1 MSMESTT
8 SDAGAQHVDSLS
20 STVGVDKEPSS
31 IPPENDIAEHDI
43 PLVVASLTTHP
54 PSKDESEDLKNGN
67 TPRKNDD
74 SQLLTS
80 HGSSGIENEAKF
92 WQELAQEVLRD
103 DEPLKELRTKSLR
116 TTYPSLAEQ
125 DLLEGEK
132 DKVRLRSVQA
142 MMYIGYTEERVNK
155 LEAEVKKLRKDIQ
168 DLPDD
173 FEVAKKL
180 VHPVYLHELKRTTIQ
195 DFQVNDDTKAI
206 PHHLRP
212 ALEVMLDDRSP
223 LPTGHLSTE
232 RLRIRPKP
240 LAEHIGRICGHD
252 TAAQRPFI
260 GDAKV
265 APSSIVFLRP
275 FKLFITFE
283 TAIRASVQELEA
295 RIEKKA
301 AETADSNGKSQL
313 KKVPKDKKPEYD
325 DQDLLID
332 LKLLIDFFDVD
343 LKTTFELRNKIKE
356 GVATDIEYRDL
367 WHLFQLGEDVMHKSN
382 RRKVYRVINIT
393 VRTTLQTPLRA
404 PPRVTT
410 RMLTLC
416 LGRP

>member
-1 MSMESTT
+1 MESTT

-20 STVGVDKEPSS
+20 STVGVDKEPSF
-31 IPPENDIAEHDI
+31 IPSENDIAEHDI
-43 PLVVASLTTHP
+43 PLVVAGSTTQP

-67 TPRKNDD
+67 APSKNDD

-80 HGSSGIENEAKF
+80 HGRSGIENEAKF
-92 WQELAQEVLRD
+92 WQKLAQEVLRD
-103 DEPLKELRTKSLR
+103 DETLEELQDKVGRS
-116 TTYPSLAEQ
+116 TYDTLAEI
-125 DLLEGEK
+125 DLREGEK
-132 DKVRLRSVQA
+132 DKVRIRSVQA
-142 MMYIGYTEERVNK
+142 MMHIGFTEERVNK
-155 LEAEVKKLRKDIQ
+155 LETEVKKLRKDIQ
-168 DLPDD
+168 CLPDD
-173 FEVAKKL
+173 FEVAKQL
-180 VHPVYLHELKRTTIQ
+180 LNPVYLHELKRTTIQ
-195 DFQVNDDTKAI
+195 DFQVNEATNAI

-212 ALEVMLDDRSP
+212 ALELMLDDRSP

-240 LAEHIGRICGHD
+240 LADHIGRICGHD
-252 TAAQRPFI
+252 TAAETPYL
-260 GDAKV
+260 GNEKV

-301 AETADSNGKSQL
+301 AETADSNGKSQQ

-332 LKLLIDFFDVD
+332 LKLLINFFDVD

-393 VRTTLQTPLRA
+393 VRTTLQTPLIA